1 MAECPCTVQGHS
13 STANV
18 PWGST
23 TYLPPVLRLV
33 EPHAPRLRL
42 QVFEGL
48 LLLRDREPEGLLP
61 LDQALHAARLPLRQ
75 PPAPA
80 EDAQTDAQ
88 PDPQGPEPS
97 APQQPV
103 HPTDLRRH
111 SGFGDTQR
119 VVRAGVQRLA
129 KRPQLALG
137 DRGRLPVLVLHPAPE
152 PGAQVVHGGS
162 HARTALLSA
171 ASGPHAPDR
180 AR

>member
-1 MAECPCTVQGHS
+1 MADCPCTVQGHS
-13 STANV
+13 STSNV

-23 TYLPPVLRLV
+23 TYLPPSSASWSHT
-33 EPHAPRLRL
+33 PHVCVCSCSRVCCSRAIASL
-42 QVFEGL
+42 
-48 LLLRDREPEGLLP
+48 EGLLP

-80 EDAQTDAQ
+80 EDARKDAQ

-103 HPTDLRRH
+103 NPPDLRRH

-152 PGAQVVHGGS
+152 PGAQVVHVGS